1 MSVVRVSILAGAS
14 SRQNVAAFSVVELT
28 TVVPYAARTM
38 DQLARRAGVGKG
50 TARIADNSKAS
61 PNSMNRNDDEEIT

>member
-1 MSVVRVSILAGAS
+1 MSVVRVSLSCWSIVPPERCGVFGGRVDDRRAIRGADH
-14 SRQNVAAFSVVELT
+14 
-28 TVVPYAARTM
+28 